1 MRIFGYTVPLI
12 LVLAIMFVLGA
23 KNPGV
28 LSRIPLVRN
37 I

>member
-12 LVLAIMFVLGA
+12 LVLAIMFILGA